1 MRTKIVHGIDDNV
14 HIDRWLVK
22 NEELPDTDPYKLSE
36 DEFCGRW
43 LALKPNSSS
52 YENFEPCMNC
62 LYYGEFETIDGETTN
77 AFGRWEPPY
86 IECKKLCM
94 NCICY
99 GAGEDAED
107 SGISEDSSPDSV
119 S

>member
-14 HIDRWLVK
+14 HIDRWLVR
-22 NEELPDTDPYKLSE
+22 NEELPDSDPYKLSE

-62 LYYGEFETIDGETTN
+62 LYYGEFETIDDSLSDVFE
-77 AFGRWEPPY
+77 RCLIQQHPPRRPVKQY
-86 IECKKLCM
+86 FCVLIK
-94 NCICY
+94 
-99 GAGEDAED
+99 
-107 SGISEDSSPDSV
+107 
-119 S
+119 